1 MAEDYDSSYSIHFFR
16 QPLCNGG
23 HKRRESKKKKM
34 GENVIAF

>member
-16 QPLCNGG
+16 QPLCNGAT
-23 HKRRESKKKKM
+23 REEKEKKM